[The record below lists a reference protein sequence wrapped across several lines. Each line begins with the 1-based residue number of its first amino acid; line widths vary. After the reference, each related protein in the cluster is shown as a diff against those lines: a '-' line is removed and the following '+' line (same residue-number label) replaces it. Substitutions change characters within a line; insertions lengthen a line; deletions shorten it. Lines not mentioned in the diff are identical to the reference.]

1 MSEERNFKSLFREKA
16 DHLFFSNP
24 VLVAGLVIGQVAA
37 GAKSLQC
44 AVALSITF
52 LYITVPVLVFASVI
66 GKRLPQVLRVVSY
79 VLISGLMLYPS
90 IAVCKAIS
98 PNLVDSVG
106 IYLPL
111 LAVTTVPV
119 AYSAKFSERHD
130 LVTAALDSFFLS
142 VGFAIAAV
150 VIGSIR
156 EIIGAGTIWGI
167 KVSSISF
174 PSALLPFAGFIL
186 MGFLGAGIAG
196 IRILMGKPEYKGFS
210 VREEESTN
218 E

>member
-1 MSEERNFKSLFREKA
+1 MNEESAKIKNLVREKS
-16 DHLFFSNP
+16 DHIFFSNP

-52 LYITVPVLVFASVI
+52 LYITVPVLVFAATI
-66 GKRLPQVLRVVSY
+66 GKKPPQILRVVTY
-79 VLISGLMLYPS
+79 VIISGLMLYPS
-90 IAVCKAIS
+90 YAVCRAIS
-98 PNLVDSVG
+98 TNLVDQVG

-130 LVTAALDSFFLS
+130 LFTAALDSFFLS
-142 VGFAIAAV
+142 LGFAAAAV

-167 KVSSISF
+167 KIMSVSF
-174 PSALLPFAGFIL
+174 PAALLPFAGFIL
-186 MGFLGAGIAG
+186 IGFLGACING
-196 IRILMGKPEYKGFS
+196 IRHIKNIPEYTGFS
-210 VREEESTN
+210 VREEEGR
-218 E
+218 